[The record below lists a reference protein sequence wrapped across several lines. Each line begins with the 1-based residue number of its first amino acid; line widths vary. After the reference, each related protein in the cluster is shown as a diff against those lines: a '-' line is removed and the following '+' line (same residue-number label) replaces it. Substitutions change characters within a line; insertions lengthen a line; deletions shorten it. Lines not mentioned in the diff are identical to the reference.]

1 MLVIVQSCT
10 KSLSSLELVMATRQV
25 KSDLEVA
32 KEALARCR
40 PLREDAFRGGEPI
53 LVERVTGAPG
63 GRLSTAS
70 RA

>member
-1 MLVIVQSCT
+1 
-10 KSLSSLELVMATRQV
+10 MATRQV